1 MTNIKDAFNPVHNI
15 AQLVGLAPYS
25 FVRNS
30 LNSEESIDISWNLN
44 RKKCIWT
51 LILCVIQT
59 VGIIYRLALNFVNP
73 STSVS
78 RLLLNV
84 IHFPLIQATGLLSV
98 FFALIRNR
106 IAMKQIVRRLS
117 RVDKF
122 LFESKSKAYRQ
133 RTTFLAVALTFSLV
147 CSFPLYFAE
156 CWTSDDVFSEF
167 VVALAHVTRQ
177 INDLQYLNLV
187 TILTHRLKTMNEKF
201 RCICINDYFV
211 NEDLKISTKPII
223 RCRNHVSEITSNHV
237 IGDQIAFT
245 PRIFERVMVREI
257 SSNRNKSGFASIILT
272 FRGHYNA
279 LYDICCLVNSMNGCT
294 MLLNWLVFVV
304 GVSINLYHV
313 ALFFLFPYA
322 LNNTLHSTTKNITFI
337 LWDILTVMRMFVVAL
352 SCQWASDE
360 CQRCVNGV
368 QEMLLEPVTEEDA
381 LAQLESFSVQLVN
394 NKIEFTVCG
403 IFPMNLSVL
412 SAAAGLVIQY
422 LILLFQMKE

>member
-1 MTNIKDAFNPVHNI
+1 
-15 AQLVGLAPYS
+15 
-25 FVRNS
+25 
-30 LNSEESIDISWNLN
+30 
-44 RKKCIWT
+44 
-51 LILCVIQT
+51 
-59 VGIIYRLALNFVNP
+59 
-73 STSVS
+73 
-78 RLLLNV
+78 
-84 IHFPLIQATGLLSV
+84 
-98 FFALIRNR
+98 
-106 IAMKQIVRRLS
+106 
-117 RVDKF
+117 
-122 LFESKSKAYRQ
+122 
-133 RTTFLAVALTFSLV
+133 
-147 CSFPLYFAE
+147 
-156 CWTSDDVFSEF
+156 
-167 VVALAHVTRQ
+167 
-177 INDLQYLNLV
+177 
-187 TILTHRLKTMNEKF
+187 
-201 RCICINDYFV
+201 
-211 NEDLKISTKPII
+211 
-223 RCRNHVSEITSNHV
+223 
-237 IGDQIAFT
+237 
-245 PRIFERVMVREI
+245 
-257 SSNRNKSGFASIILT
+257 
-272 FRGHYNA
+272 
-279 LYDICCLVNSMNGCT
+279 MNGCT